1 MAGKILVVDDDDG
14 VRSIL
19 DTFLKTNGYS
29 VDTAEG
35 VDAAL
40 KLMEFNDY
48 GIMMIDKNMPGIDG
62 GQDGGIDLLRY
73 VRSRSLSSEVIMM
86 TGFPTVESAMEAG
99 KLGADFIQKP
109 FSLED
114 LRLKIMRLSKQDAP
128 QSSRNPA
135 P

>member
-1 MAGKILVVDDDDG
+1 MVGKILVVDDDDA
-14 VRSIL
+14 VRNVL
-19 DTFLKTNGYS
+19 DAFLKINGFS

-62 GQDGGIDLLRY
+62 GREGGIDLLRC
-73 VRSRSLSSEVIMM
+73 VRSRSPSSEVIMM
-86 TGFPTVESAMEAG
+86 TGFPTAKSAMEAG
-99 KLGADFIQKP
+99 ELGADYIHKP

-114 LRLKIMRLSKQDAP
+114 LRLKLMSLSK
-128 QSSRNPA
+128 
-135 P
+135 

>member
-35 VDAAL
+35 VGSAL

-48 GIMMIDKNMPGIDG
+48 GIMMIDKNMPGI
-62 GQDGGIDLLRY
+62 DGGIDLLRY

-99 KLGADFIQKP
+99 KLGADYIQKP

-114 LRLKIMRLSKQDAP
+114 LRLKIMRLSNQDAP
-128 QSSRNPA
+128 QRSSNPA